1 MLICI
6 PDMNSSIFPCLDD
19 IYCVSGWM
27 EAQKE
32 ECKSPCALQDFVP
45 LWAAA
50 LLPPPFH
57 FTIMQSRATGIAG
70 HLMPWVTYL
79 SYLLKFVA
87 KFFRK
92 VEEIPIAINGDKTG
106 QILIGS
112 LA

>member
-50 LLPPPFH
+50 LLSPPPVPFH
-57 FTIMQSRATGIAG
+57 N
-70 HLMPWVTYL
+70 H
-79 SYLLKFVA
+79 A
-87 KFFRK
+87 KQGNRYCW
-92 VEEIPIAINGDKTG
+92 PLDALGDLFIISPQICS
-106 QILIGS
+106 QILQKT
-112 LA
+112 